1 MNTAGMNT
9 AAPAT
14 RAGLCSVTFR
24 ALSPRDV
31 IRFADQAG
39 LASIEWGT
47 DAHVPVGDTS
57 HAANIGHQT
66 RDAGLVVASLGSYYR
81 CDAGDVA
88 PLLATAQSIGAPR
101 VRVWAGTRG
110 SGDVSREERLQVTE
124 NLREATKRAADAGIQ
139 LAVEY
144 HGGTLT
150 DTLDSTLALLG
161 DVGSANLTTYW
172 QPRLDASAALA
183 CDELRSLGSNVSTV
197 HVFSWWPGS
206 ERLRLSERSDLWS
219 EALPLAESLG
229 VTDALLEFVPGDDPA
244 ILHEEATSLREWLG
258 IR

>member
-1 MNTAGMNT
+1 MSA

-24 ALSPRDV
+24 ALSPGEI
-31 IRFADQAG
+31 IRLASRAG
-39 LASIEWGT
+39 LSSIEWGT
-47 DAHVPVGDTS
+47 DIHVPVGDTG
-57 HAANIGHQT
+57 HAADVGSQT

-81 CDAGDVA
+81 CDTRDVS

-101 VRVWAGTRG
+101 LRVWAGTQG
-110 SGDVSREERLQVTE
+110 SGDVSREERLLVTE
-124 NLREATKRAADAGIQ
+124 NLREATKRAADVGIQ
-139 LAVEY
+139 LALEY

-150 DTLDSTLALLG
+150 DTLDSTLALLA
-161 DVGSANLTTYW
+161 DVGSVNLTSYW
-172 QPRLDASAALA
+172 QPRLDAPAALA
-183 CDELRSLGSNVSTV
+183 CEELRSLGSQVSTV

-206 ERLRLSERSDLWS
+206 ERLRLAERSDLWS

-244 ILHEEATSLREWLG
+244 LLREESASLREWLG